1 MTTLKLFSLICRQEQ
16 KSDKMKNIHITAV
29 SIGAIVNLG
38 LFFTKLYVGIS
49 TNSLSVYCDAINN
62 LGDTFACMIALL
74 GFAIAKR
81 TEEKKQQRIQSLCT
95 FVISIIIC
103 ATGAYFIYNGLER
116 LMYPLQI
123 SYSKQYAVIIS
134 ITILI
139 KILMGLMYMAF
150 NDKKPSPVL
159 KALITDS
166 FLDCAITVFALMGL
180 FLITKVR
187 FAIDGIFAVIIG
199 TLVTVSAF
207 KNLIGQAKYLVND

>member
-1 MTTLKLFSLICRQEQ
+1 
-16 KSDKMKNIHITAV
+16 
-29 SIGAIVNLG
+29 
-38 LFFTKLYVGIS
+38 
-49 TNSLSVYCDAINN
+49 
-62 LGDTFACMIALL
+62 
-74 GFAIAKR
+74 
-81 TEEKKQQRIQSLCT
+81 
-95 FVISIIIC
+95 
-103 ATGAYFIYNGLER
+103 
-116 LMYPLQI
+116 
-123 SYSKQYAVIIS
+123 
-134 ITILI
+134 
-139 KILMGLMYMAF
+139 MGLMYMAF

>member
-1 MTTLKLFSLICRQEQ
+1 
-16 KSDKMKNIHITAV
+16 MKNIHITAV

>member
-1 MTTLKLFSLICRQEQ
+1 
-16 KSDKMKNIHITAV
+16 
-29 SIGAIVNLG
+29 
-38 LFFTKLYVGIS
+38 
-49 TNSLSVYCDAINN
+49 
-62 LGDTFACMIALL
+62 MIALL

>member
-1 MTTLKLFSLICRQEQ
+1 
-16 KSDKMKNIHITAV
+16 MKNIHIPAV

-81 TEEKKQQRIQSLCT
+81 TGEKKQQRIQSLCT
-95 FVISIIIC
+95 FVIGIIIC

-150 NDKKPSPVL
+150 NGKKPSPVL

-207 KNLIGQAKYLVND
+207 KNLIEQAKYLVND